1 MELEQMTELW
11 QRDEAAG
18 RYVID
23 DSKIG
28 EIVHA
33 DAREFDG
40 LVRRRDWLEL
50 TLGALLGVFFVVAAL
65 FVMPVDV
72 GAPWWFHWDYVA
84 LGLGCLF
91 VSAIFVRH
99 RLRAREH
106 APRADDSVFIA
117 LERNRDALRMQIDLC
132 RSIGIWYVAPFA
144 LPLLAVVLKSFSGD
158 TPMLYGAFC
167 LGVCAGI
174 ILGNATY
181 ASRRL
186 VPKLQAVERM
196 IGEMA

>member
-1 MELEQMTELW
+1 MMELEQMTELW

-158 TPMLYGAFC
+158 TQMLYGAFC
-167 LGVCAGI
+167 LGVCA
-174 ILGNATY
+174 A
-181 ASRRL
+181 R
-186 VPKLQAVERM
+186 E
-196 IGEMA
+196 

>member
-1 MELEQMTELW
+1 L
-11 QRDEAAG
+11 A
-18 RYVID
+18 V
-23 DSKIG
+23 
-28 EIVHA
+28 
-33 DAREFDG
+33 DA
-40 LVRRRDWLEL
+40 
-50 TLGALLGVFFVVAAL
+50 
-65 FVMPVDV
+65 

-158 TPMLYGAFC
+158 TQMLYGAFC
-167 LGVCAGI
+167 RGVCA
-174 ILGNATY
+174 A
-181 ASRRL
+181 R
-186 VPKLQAVERM
+186 E
-196 IGEMA
+196 